1 MKENLKMTAVAEAR
15 IKFLNMQIHSSI
27 SALNKMLSLGILTKT
42 KNYSNSSSLLL
53 HGKVEKFAT

>member
-1 MKENLKMTAVAEAR
+1 MTAVAEPR

-27 SALNKMLSLGILTKT
+27 SALNKMPSQGILTKT
-42 KNYSNSSSLLL
+42 KNSNSSSLLL

>member
-1 MKENLKMTAVAEAR
+1 MKENLKMTAVAEPR

-27 SALNKMLSLGILTKT
+27 SALNKMLSQGILTKT
-42 KNYSNSSSLLL
+42 KNSSSLLL